1 MEQNNDWEQPNNVG
15 NVPVADAKIDD
26 STTSP
31 TPGSQFGKFKDA
43 ESLYSAY
50 NNLQAEFTRKCQK
63 LSELEK
69 LKQESQT
76 ENSTSDLG
84 QKEQSE
90 TSPCETDQKAV
101 FEQENW
107 QTKVANFLE
116 THENAKQ
123 FASEISEYILKNPEL
138 KTDKNALDI
147 AWAKV
152 VSEKYQTPE
161 KLLGDDKFVEQ
172 YIMQNDQIKQKV
184 LSLYLKDI
192 ESKKLPPFVT
202 STTGGNI
209 TFQTE
214 RKATTLNEAKQ
225 LVEAMLKSNL

>member
-1 MEQNNDWEQPNNVG
+1 MEQNNDWEQPNDVG

-69 LKQESQT
+69 LEQERQSENLPKNLEQESQN
-76 ENSTSDLG
+76 ENLPKDVE
-84 QKEQSE
+84 QK
-90 TSPCETDQKAV
+90 PV

-116 THENAKQ
+116 THEDAKQ
-123 FASEISEYILKNPEL
+123 FASEISEYILKKPEL

-152 VSEKYQTPE
+152 VSEKYKTPE

-184 LSLYLKDI
+184 LSIYLKDI

-202 STTGGNI
+202 NTTGGNI

-214 RKATTLNEAKQ
+214 KKATTLNEAKQ